1 MQVQL
6 PYFDIIL
13 ARLESGDPEF
23 LEAFQRHVH
32 FGAYFGQESPAEAME
47 QLTQLMI
54 DMADVQPGQDVLDVG
69 CGFGGTLMSLKEQFP
84 SNALT
89 GLNIDARQL
98 EVARRRCAGVE
109 FVQGDACA
117 MPFADASFDRV
128 LAVECIFHFPSRK
141 AFFEHAR
148 RVLRAGGNLT
158 LCDFVLPEGT
168 PAGSY
173 DHVTEVLWGRHTAIE
188 ISEYRTLAAEVGLEL
203 TSIEDISERVL
214 PSYDFLGA
222 LLSRYLPEAA
232 EVTRLSKF
240 FMEMGGICYGLL
252 RFDLKQ

>member
-1 MQVQL
+1 MQIQL

-13 ARLESGDPEF
+13 SRLESGDPDF

-54 DMADVQPGQDVLDVG
+54 DMAEIQAGQQVLDVG

-84 SNALT
+84 ANALT
-89 GLNIDARQL
+89 GLNIDPRQL
-98 EVARRRCAGVE
+98 EVAGQRCPEVQL
-109 FVQGDACA
+109 VQGDACA
-117 MPFADASFDRV
+117 MPFPDASFDRV
-128 LAVECIFHFPSRK
+128 LAVECIFHFPSRR

-148 RVLRAGGNLT
+148 RVLRPGGNLT
-158 LCDFVLPEGT
+158 LSDFVVPEGT

-173 DHVTEVLWGRHTAIE
+173 DHTTEMLWGRHTAIE
-188 ISEYRTLAAEVGLEL
+188 MPEYRALAAEVGLEL
-203 TSIEDISERVL
+203 TASEDISTQVL
-214 PSYDFLGA
+214 PSYDFLGG
-222 LLSRYLPEAA
+222 LLGRHLPVAA

-240 FMEMGGICYGLL
+240 FMEMGGIGYSLL
-252 RFDLKQ
+252 RFDLK